1 MATQAVEVDV
11 AAKIKRL
18 TLRERL
24 DMGNGLTPY
33 YLVLPTVL
41 VILIGA
47 FLPILNSFWLSFL
60 NQPPG
65 TGAEFI
71 GLSNYIQIIASSGFR
86 SSLSTTLIF
95 TLIAVTLET
104 IFGLGIA
111 LLLHDTFRGRGLVR
125 AAILV
130 PWAFPTILAAQMW
143 FLMYND
149 RTGIISYFL
158 QQMHILAPGGT
169 LLQTNSGIMI
179 AAIIVDVWKNTPFM
193 ALLLLAGLQ
202 VIPNELYEASK
213 VDGATRFQQFWTI
226 TLPMINAPLT
236 VALLFRTLA
245 ALGVFEIFYILGGNQ
260 VQSMASYSYNYMFT
274 RSTFDF
280 PPGVAAAIV
289 LFVIVIVQIT
299 YRFSAMMAVLKGYA
313 KLTSSPKLD
322 QREAKQVQK
331 LTELALGEPPAEDA
345 DVRIAQT

>member
-11 AAKIKRL
+11 AAKNKRL
-18 TLRERL
+18 TVRERL

-33 YLVLPTVL
+33 YLVLPTL
-41 VILIGA
+41 FVILIGA
-47 FLPILNSFWLSFL
+47 FLPILNSIWLSFL
-60 NQPPG
+60 NSPPG
-65 TGAEFI
+65 PGAAFI

-111 LLLHDTFRGRGLVR
+111 LLLHATFPGRGLLR

-158 QQMHILAPGGT
+158 QQMHILAPGST
-169 LLQTNSGIMI
+169 LLQSNSGIMI

-202 VIPNELYEASK
+202 VIPSELYEATT

-226 TLPMINAPLT
+226 TLPLLNGPLT

-245 ALGVFEIFYILGGNQ
+245 ALGVFELFYILGGNQ

-289 LFVIVIVQIT
+289 LFVIVIFQII
-299 YRFSAMMAVLKGYA
+299 YRFSAMIAVLKGYA
-313 KLTSSPKLD
+313 KLTSSPKAD
-322 QREAKQVQK
+322 QRDAKQVQK
-331 LTELALGEPPAEDA
+331 GCET
-345 DVRIAQT
+345 I

>member
-1 MATQAVEVDV
+1 MASQAVEVEV
-11 AAKIKRL
+11 AAKNKRL
-18 TLRERL
+18 TLRDRL

-33 YLVLPTVL
+33 FLVLPTIL
-41 VILIGA
+41 VTLIGA
-47 FLPILNSFWLSFL
+47 FLPIMYSLWLSFL
-60 NQPPG
+60 DRPPNSAY
-65 TGAEFI
+65 AEFI
-71 GLSNYIQIIASSGFR
+71 GLGNYTEIIESSLFR
-86 SSLSTTLIF
+86 SALSTTLIF

-111 LLLHDTFRGRGLVR
+111 LLLNDTFRGRGLVR

-130 PWAFPTILAAQMW
+130 PWAFPTILAAQIW

-158 QQMHILAPGGT
+158 QQLHILAPGAT

-179 AAIIVDVWKNTPFM
+179 AVIIVDVWKYTPFM

-202 VIPNELYEASK
+202 VIPHELYEASK

-226 TLPMINAPLT
+226 TLPMLNAPMT

-245 ALGVFEIFYILGGNQ
+245 ALGGFELFYILGGNQ
-260 VQSMASYSYNYMFT
+260 VQSLASYSYNYMFT

-289 LFVIVIVQIT
+289 LFVIVVFQIT

-313 KLTSSPKLD
+313 KLTSSPKAD
-322 QREAKQVQK
+322 QRNTKQLQ
-331 LTELALGEPPAEDA
+331 
-345 DVRIAQT
+345 

>member
-1 MATQAVEVDV
+1 MATQAIEVPS
-11 AAKIKRL
+11 KRPS
-18 TLRERL
+18 LRERL

-33 YLVLPTVL
+33 YLVLPTVF

-47 FLPILNSFWLSFL
+47 FFPILNSFWLSFL
-60 NQPPG
+60 DRPPG
-65 TGAEFI
+65 SGAEFI
-71 GLSNYIQIIASSGFR
+71 GLSNYIQIITSSQFR
-86 SSLSTTLIF
+86 SSVSTTLIF

-104 IFGLGIA
+104 IFGFGIA
-111 LLLHDTFRGRGLVR
+111 LLLNDTFRGRGLVR

-130 PWAFPTILAAQMW
+130 PWAFPTLLAAQMW

-149 RTGIISYFL
+149 RTGVISYFL
-158 QQMHILAPGGT
+158 QQMHILSPGGT

-226 TLPMINAPLT
+226 TLPMINSPLT

-260 VQSMASYSYNYMFT
+260 VQSLAYYSYNYMFT

-299 YRFSAMMAVLKGYA
+299 YRFSAMMVVLKGYV
-313 KLTSSPKLD
+313 KLTSSPKLG
-322 QREAKQVQK
+322 QREAKQIQK
-331 LTELALGEPPAEDA
+331 TAELALGEPPAEY
-345 DVRIAQT
+345 VEGGIAQT